1 MLEERYHSLSIFME
15 ESVVS
20 SLVGWINQPI
30 VKQNIKNVL
39 SAPTLAF
46 GCYGLYN
53 LFQRYLGHPSIEKQM
68 NSSTLA
74 HVSLITTAL
83 MTPLGIKIPEKIF
96 CLLTS
101 ADQRLR
107 WFGPNTVFEHNPLHP
122 RHVMSF
128 INLAMALPSV
138 IKVCHYG
145 ISKLRSKPL
154 PTIKREDWMAF
165 WNALTSRPLQHF
177 VNAIFL
183 KDLSR
188 VYRR

>member
-1 MLEERYHSLSIFME
+1 MTSGMSFLISC
-15 ESVVS
+15 V
-20 SLVGWINQPI
+20 NQPI
-30 VKQNIKNVL
+30 IKQSIKNAL
-39 SAPTLAF
+39 SAPTIAF
-46 GCYGLYN
+46 GCLELYH
-53 LFQRYLGHPSIEKQM
+53 LFQKYQAGHSSPEKQKD
-68 NSSTLA
+68 SFGLA
-74 HVSLITTAL
+74 NISLITTAL

-96 CLLTS
+96 CLLIS
-101 ADQRLR
+101 ADHRLR

-154 PTIKREDWMAF
+154 PTIKREEWMAS
-165 WNALTSRPLQHF
+165 WNAFTSRPLQHF
-177 VNAIFL
+177 VNAILL
-183 KDLSR
+183 KDISR

>member
-1 MLEERYHSLSIFME
+1 MSY
-15 ESVVS
+15 
-20 SLVGWINQPI
+20 LVGWINQPI

-46 GCYGLYN
+46 GCYSLYH
-53 LFQRYLGHPSIEKQM
+53 LFQRYLGTAANEKQTHV
-68 NSSTLA
+68 STLT

-96 CLLTS
+96 CFFIS
-101 ADQRLR
+101 ADHRLR

-145 ISKLRSKPL
+145 ISKLRSNPL
-154 PTIKREDWMAF
+154 PTINKEEWMAS
-165 WNALTSRPLQHF
+165 WNAFTSRPFQHF
-177 VNAIFL
+177 VNAILL
-183 KDLSR
+183 KDVSR